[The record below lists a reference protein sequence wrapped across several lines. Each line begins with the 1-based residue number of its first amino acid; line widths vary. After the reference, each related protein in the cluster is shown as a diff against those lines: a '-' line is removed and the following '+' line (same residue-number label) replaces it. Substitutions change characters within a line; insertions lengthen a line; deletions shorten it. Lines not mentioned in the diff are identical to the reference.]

1 MLRYL
6 VFAAL
11 ALVCL
16 PSRADDTRVVQIGTT
31 NIKLSLPADMVDIPA
46 NDPMA
51 KAAQNL
57 VPPDCIPLRDCISA
71 FALDPTKP
79 DDPSQDVMSSHVYA
93 LKDAPMDIDSGIFI
107 DFVEDAARKAM
118 HGVLESKEDPFDYE
132 AVQQRLD
139 KFKEATGVNIQID
152 SDVYS
157 LGMVSRSVACVSYMD
172 AQYVNMTYKGKTE
185 RVKCVSVVAYI
196 RLQKKVVVVVT
207 CLNKNTILQ
216 DELRLLKHTAEHYQ
230 CDLQLLNN

>member
-1 MLRYL
+1 MLRHFA
-6 VFAAL
+6 FAAL
-11 ALVCL
+11 ALASL
-16 PSRADDTRVVQIGTT
+16 PTWADDTKVVQIGTT
-31 NIKLSLPADMVDIPA
+31 NIKLSLPKDMLDIPSD
-46 NDPMA
+46 DPMA

-107 DFVEDAARKAM
+107 DFVEDTARKAM
-118 HGVLESKEDPFDYE
+118 HGVFESKDVAFDYD
-132 AVQQRLD
+132 AMQQRLD
-139 KFKEATGVNIQID
+139 KFKEATGVNLQID

-157 LGMVSRSVACVSYMD
+157 LGMVSRSVACVSYMN
-172 AQYVNMTYKGKTE
+172 AQYVNETYKGKTV

-196 RLQKKVVVVVT
+196 RLQKKVVVVAT

-216 DELRLLKHTAEHYQ
+216 DELRTLKHAAEHYQ